1 MNRVRWA
8 AIAAAAAGLVFAAPA
23 HAEVPTL
30 GVAHPAGLPDAVGL
44 GTVRPTG
51 FSLGSM
57 ATSTIRQITWDSWGG
72 SQAEGHGVVFDSID
86 NPNMPINLV
95 ALDLGTCN
103 GQLVYRQIDEIPP
116 GQTYDTGTVFDLC

>member
-57 ATSTIRQITWDSWGG
+57 ARSTIRDIVWDSWGG
-72 SQAEGHGVVFDSID
+72 PQTIGHGVVFDSISD
-86 NPNMPINLV
+86 PNMPITVVAQSLGDCGGHLV
-95 ALDLGTCN
+95 
-103 GQLVYRQIDEIPP
+103 
-116 GQTYDTGTVFDLC
+116 